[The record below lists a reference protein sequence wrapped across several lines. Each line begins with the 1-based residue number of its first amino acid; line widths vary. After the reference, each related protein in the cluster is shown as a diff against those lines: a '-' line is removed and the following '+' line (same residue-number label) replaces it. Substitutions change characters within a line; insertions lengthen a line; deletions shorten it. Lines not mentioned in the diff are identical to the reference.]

1 MSDTSPFRSSEPPE
15 IEQEPPNVTEAVENT
30 LRAIPYDRTHDALI
44 RLAREYA
51 REIDDGDV
59 EVLSKLGPK
68 LESVCVRLGVK
79 PLEARGGG
87 SERGNALAEW
97 RNRRAN

>member
-1 MSDTSPFRSSEPPE
+1 MSNESPFGPAEE
-15 IEQEPPNVTEAVENT
+15 LENEQEPQSMSSAVENM
-30 LRAIPYDRTHDALI
+30 LEAVPYNQSHDALI

-51 REIDDGDV
+51 AQIDDGDV